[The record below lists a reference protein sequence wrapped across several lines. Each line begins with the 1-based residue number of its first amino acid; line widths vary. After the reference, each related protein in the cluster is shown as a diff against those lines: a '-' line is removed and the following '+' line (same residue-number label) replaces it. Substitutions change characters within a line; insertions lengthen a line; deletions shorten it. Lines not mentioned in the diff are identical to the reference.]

1 MLSPLL
7 LPDLR
12 IAIEERDWETIAAF
26 GIELHPHDVAELL
39 ESLAESEAVHAI
51 FDHWDPEVGA
61 NVLEYLPPNLQ
72 DDLVERLDRTKL
84 ARMLEKMSH
93 DERADLVKR
102 MDEDHLSIV
111 MPLVAKA
118 EREDIRRLVAYEEG
132 TAGAVMT
139 SDYAALPASQTV
151 SEALQNLR
159 HMAPNRETIYY
170 LYVLDSDRRLLGHLS
185 LRDLVLAPPY
195 QTVERLMRPD
205 PILITADAPV
215 GEAARLLGEYDLLAL
230 PVVDGERR
238 LVGIIT
244 HDDAM
249 DIVEEEATEDI
260 HKLGAVAPLEEN
272 YLEIDVLT
280 VWRKRVVWLVLLFIG
295 GLLTFSVMEQY
306 HDALKTIG
314 ALIFFVPLVTAT
326 GGNSG
331 SQAATLMT
339 RALALGQVTLSDWRR
354 VIGREIVVGTLLGVT
369 LGAVGLLRAALAP
382 QEVLGGVEPW
392 ALGFTVGF
400 AVAGI
405 CLWGSIIGAVL
416 PLLFRRLKIDPALAS
431 SPFVATFVDVS
442 GMLIY
447 FNVARV
453 LLKF

>member
-26 GIELHPHDVAELL
+26 GEELHPRDVSELL
-39 ESLAESEAVHAI
+39 ESLDESEAVHSI
-51 FDHWDPEVGA
+51 FEHWDPEVAA
-61 NVLEYLPPNLQ
+61 NVLEYLPPHLQ
-72 DDLVERLDRTKL
+72 DELVERLDRTNL

-102 MDEDHLSIV
+102 MDEAHQEIV
-111 MPLVAKA
+111 LPLVAKA
-118 EREDIRRLVAYEEG
+118 EREDIRRLVAFDEG

-139 SDYAALPASQTV
+139 SDYAALPASLTV
-151 SEALQNLR
+151 SEALQHLR
-159 HMAPNRETIYY
+159 HVAPNRETIYY

-195 QTVERLMRPD
+195 HTVERLMRAD
-205 PILITADAPV
+205 AIFVTADSPV
-215 GEAARLLGEYDLLAL
+215 REAARLLGEYDLLAL
-230 PVVDGERR
+230 PVVDAERR

-260 HKLGAVAPLEEN
+260 HKLGAVAPIEEN
-272 YLEIDVLT
+272 YLETDVLN
-280 VWRKRVVWLVLLFIG
+280 VWRKRVVWLALLFVAE
-295 GLLTFSVMEQY
+295 LSTFSVMAHYDE
-306 HDALKTIG
+306 ALKTVS
-314 ALIFFVPLVTAT
+314 ALVFFVPLVLAT

-339 RALALGQVTLSDWRR
+339 RAIGLGQVTLSDWRR
-354 VIGREIVVGTLLGVT
+354 VMGREILVGTLLGTALGAIGLLRCSLSPETVLNGVDRWT
-369 LGAVGLLRAALAP
+369 LSVAVGL
-382 QEVLGGVEPW
+382 
-392 ALGFTVGF
+392 
-400 AVAGI
+400 AVAGV
-405 CLWGSIIGAVL
+405 CLWGSLIGAVL
-416 PLLFRRLKIDPALAS
+416 PLLFKRIKVDPALAS

-447 FNVARV
+447 FNVARWF
-453 LLKF
+453 LNF

>member
-12 IAIEERDWETIAAF
+12 IAIVERDWETIAAF
-26 GIELHPHDVAELL
+26 GEELHPHDVSELL
-39 ESLAESEAVHAI
+39 ESLEEPEAVHAI
-51 FDHWDPEVGA
+51 FDHWNPQVAGT
-61 NVLEYLPPNLQ
+61 VLEYLPPPLQ
-72 DDLVERLDRTKL
+72 DDLVERLDRTVL

-102 MDEDHLSIV
+102 MDEAHRDIV
-111 MPLVAKA
+111 LPLVAKA
-118 EREDIRRLVAYEEG
+118 EREDIRRLVAFEEG

-139 SDYAALPASQTV
+139 SDYAALPANATV
-151 SEALQNLR
+151 SEALQQLR

-170 LYVLDSDRRLLGHLS
+170 LYVLDPERHLLGFLS
-185 LRDLVLAPPY
+185 LRDLVMAPPY
-195 QTVERLMRPD
+195 QTVERLMNPS
-205 PILITADAPV
+205 PIHVVADSPV
-215 GEAARLLGEYDLLAL
+215 GEAARLMGEYDLLAL
-230 PVVDGERR
+230 PVVDAERR

-260 HKLGAVAPLEEN
+260 HKLGAVAPIEDN
-272 YLEIDVLT
+272 YLETDVLT
-280 VWRKRVVWLVLLFIG
+280 VWRKRVVWLVLLFVG
-295 GLLTFSVMEQY
+295 GLLTFSVMEHY

-339 RALALGQVTLSDWRR
+339 RAIALGQVTLSDWKR
-354 VIGREIVVGTLLGVT
+354 VIGREIVVGALLGVT
-369 LGAVGLLRAALAP
+369 LGAVGAVRSALAP
-382 QEVLGGVEPW
+382 SHVLGGVEPW
-392 ALGFTVGF
+392 ALGVTVGV
-400 AVAGI
+400 AVASI
-405 CLWGSIIGAVL
+405 CLWGSVIGAVL
-416 PLLFRRLKIDPALAS
+416 PLLFRRFRIDPALAS

-447 FNVARV
+447 FNVARWV
-453 LLKF
+453 LKF